1 MKVGSWS
8 NEISALLN
16 RYHRLPSLSLSQFMH
31 LKWAKT
37 KWKNSKKEA
46 VYEWGRALLSVT
58 RTYDC
63 LCMCAC
69 CCFSCVH
76 LFATL
81 WAVAYWGPLSMGFS
95 RQEYWSG
102 LPWLPPEDLPNPGM
116 QPRSLMPPALA
127 GGFFTTSATW
137 KAHQCLK
144 SYYRFMDW
152 LSISLECKLHWRL
165 ALSLQ
170 CCIPETHK

>member
-46 VYEWGRALLSVT
+46 VCKWGRALLSVT

-102 LPWLPPEDLPNPGM
+102 LPWLSPGDLPD
-116 QPRSLMPPALA
+116 PRTEPVSTELA
-127 GGFFTTSATW
+127 GGFFTTDHQGSSRKQLPCIYCW
-137 KAHQCLK
+137 KTSPVLF
-144 SYYRFMDW
+144 SNVGY
-152 LSISLECKLHWRL
+152 LHTIFS
-165 ALSLQ
+165 LSLTD
-170 CCIPETHK
+170 THTMPGRI